1 MICNAD
7 MTLRFEFVDRL
18 LMQRCICPEFAK
30 AWKRGAG
37 PIRTFTHRR
46 AREPARPDR
55 TRQSRQSGDQIAPLS
70 FDDADRLIG
79 HVELAATASQ

>member
-1 MICNAD
+1 MSCNAD

-37 PIRTFTHRR
+37 PIQTFTSRR
-46 AREPARPDR
+46 ARE
-55 TRQSRQSGDQIAPLS
+55 TRKTRSNAAI
-70 FDDADRLIG
+70 
-79 HVELAATASQ
+79 LAKRK